1 MLLRTLAVLS
11 VAQSVGGWQMGG
23 IHACA
28 PLRAAAPFCLMGP
41 DSGEDKWNDAEEKHL
56 RFRMASSQTGAR
68 LGTSQELLRGVE
80 RAFVLIFNHG
90 QPDEGVYTLQGRQT
104 PTSYVL
110 TFEHA
115 DEAARFAELLQ
126 AEGFDLAKPV
136 PWYRERVSEFC
147 ESTGFELGFVPV
159 GTLITPPEHNSYD
172 VEAYEELAQKDG
184 LDAIG
189 TDRKSAF
196 ADSHPAT
203 DMQKEISM
211 LEHIFKDL
219 DIDADDR

>member
-1 MLLRTLAVLS
+1 MTMLRSLFLLS
-11 VAQSVGGWQMGG
+11 IFQAVGGLQMGAMR
-23 IHACA
+23 ACV
-28 PLRAAAPFCLMGP
+28 PRRAAAPICLMGP
-41 DSGEDKWNDAEEKHL
+41 DSDEEKWNDSEEKHL

-68 LGTSQELLRGVE
+68 LGTYKELLRGVE

-90 QPDEGVYTLQGRQT
+90 QPEEGVYTLQGRQT

-159 GTLITPPEHNSYD
+159 GTLITPPENNSYD
-172 VEAYEELAQKDG
+172 VEAYEELAQQDG
-184 LDAIG
+184 LDPVG
-189 TDRKSAF
+189 TDRKAAF

-219 DIDADDR
+219 DVDDR